1 MLCAPT
7 ELPNLITVSGDL
19 GVAMRA
25 VRIYGNMFENTRGD
39 RLDTGCV
46 GMYLKKVFVKHIRIL

>member
-46 GMYLKKVFVKHIRIL
+46 AMYLKKVFVKHIRIL